1 MINLPRRT
9 DSPPVIDRLI
19 EHGWSVMLYDGDCN
33 LCSGSV
39 RFIAERSER
48 SLLAFSA
55 MQSESAGKA
64 LQKIG
69 GTREINETLLV
80 LTGSGVLR
88 RSDAVLHL
96 LGHMNAPWPRLA
108 RVVRLVPAAIRDSVY
123 SVVAKNRY
131 RVLGRRGDCMLRLS
145 GVERRFLQ

>member
-19 EHGWSVMLYDGDCN
+19 EHGWSVMLYDGDCR
-33 LCSGSV
+33 LCSGGV

-55 MQSESAGKA
+55 MQSESARDA
-64 LQKIG
+64 LLAIG
-69 GTREINETLLV
+69 GMREINETLLV
-80 LTGSGVLR
+80 LTDSGVLR

-96 LGHMNAPWPRLA
+96 LGHMNGPWPRLS
-108 RVVRLVPAAIRDSVY
+108 RVVSLVPAAIRDSVY

-131 RVLGRRGDCMLRLS
+131 RVLGRRKKCMLHTP
-145 GVERRFLQ
+145 GFDRRFLR